1 MPRMFLLCGDIAAG
15 KSTFAAIFARLHKL
29 RRISIDDCYAFYNG
43 TDTCRENKFE
53 AWQLFFKLI
62 HEAYKLGQDV
72 IVDTNA
78 PYVSDRQEFLN
89 WFPEYDEHTLI
100 CIRSDIETMKER
112 NARRNRKVPSEV
124 IERLYKE
131 FEMPTYD
138 EPGGRSDWDN
148 IYWFTSNSDKF
159 ELAEIIRRNYNLKEY
174 PVEQDFLYEIIKK
187 GMLNESLLR

>member
-100 CIRSDIETMKER
+100 CIRSDIATMKER

>member
-15 KSTFAAIFARLHKL
+15 KSTFAAIFARLHGL

-78 PYVSDRQEFLN
+78 PYISDRQEFLN

-100 CIRSDIETMKER
+100 CIRSNIATMKER

-124 IERLYKE
+124 IERLYRE
-131 FEMPTYD
+131 FEMPTD
-138 EPGGRSDWDN
+138 NEPGGRSSWDN

-174 PVEQDFLYEIIKK
+174 PVEQDFLYEILKK
-187 GMLNESLLR
+187 EMLNESLLR

>member
-124 IERLYKE
+124 IKRLYKE

>member
-100 CIRSDIETMKER
+100 CIRSDIATMKER
-112 NARRNRKVPSEV
+112 NARRNRKVTSEV

>member
-15 KSTFAAIFARLHKL
+15 KSTFAAIFARLHGL

-78 PYVSDRQEFLN
+78 PYISDRQEFLN

-100 CIRSDIETMKER
+100 CIRSNIATMKER

-124 IERLYKE
+124 IERLYRE
-131 FEMPTYD
+131 FEMPTD
-138 EPGGRSDWDN
+138 NEPGGRSSWDN
-148 IYWFTSNSDKF
+148 IYWFTNNSDKF
-159 ELAEIIRRNYNLKEY
+159 ELAKIIRRNYNLKEY
-174 PVEQDFLYEIIKK
+174 PVEQDFLYEILKK
-187 GMLNESLLR
+187 EMLNESLLR